1 MRIVPLATIAAL
13 LAGCA
18 ATKLVTVPARIAAH
32 AVKTGA
38 SAVGT
43 AARVVN

>member
-1 MRIVPLATIAAL
+1 MRIVIAATLML

-18 ATKLVTVPARIAAH
+18 ATKIVIVPARVAAH